1 MKLSV
6 LNIKNQEFNISFKG
20 YNKEEVTAFLER
32 IAEDFEIL
40 QKENEA
46 LKKENEVL
54 KENNKKYKKIE
65 EHLQNTLLSAQETSS
80 KALETANKQKALI
93 IREAELRA
101 NQIVEKAKADAN
113 AIREAVIRLREER
126 NTIIAK
132 LKAIVETQASILDG
146 KDVKLEENNIQ
157 EFDSYKNTE
166 IDIDKILEKL
176 L

>member
-6 LNIKNQEFNISFKG
+6 LNIKNQEFNTSFKG
-20 YNKEEVTAFLER
+20 YNKEEVAAFLER
-32 IAEDFEIL
+32 IAEEFEIL

-101 NQIVEKAKADAN
+101 SQIVEKAKADAN
-113 AIREAVIRLREER
+113 AIRESLIRLREER

-146 KDVKLEENNIQ
+146 KDIKVLEDNVE
-157 EFDSYKNTE
+157 ELDSYKNSD
-166 IDIDKILEKL
+166 INIDKILEKL